1 MKKRF
6 ALLTLI
12 AFLSAGNLSVFA
24 QNGLFSKVTSVF
36 DKDTTNNQEFST
48 EDKAIEEIAE
58 KETTEESSSDEV
70 ATTEEETFHQIIKQ
84 KFMEGGPE
92 FMGIVLLCLILGLAL
107 AIERII
113 YLNMATIN
121 SDKLLNDVEGALD
134 SGGIDAAKEVCR
146 NTKGPIASIFYQG
159 LDRSNEGLEQVEK
172 SIVAYGSVQM
182 GLLEK
187 GLSWISLFIA
197 LAPMLG
203 FMGTVIGMIGAFDS
217 IEAAG
222 DISPSLV
229 AGGIKVALLTTVFG
243 LIVAMI
249 LQIFYNYL
257 VAKVDSI
264 VNDMEDSSIKLVDIL
279 VNNK

>member
-1 MKKRF
+1 MKKKLLF
-6 ALLTLI
+6 LTLFLIISLINITVI
-12 AFLSAGNLSVFA
+12 AQDSVSNA
-24 QNGLFSKVTSVF
+24 DSINNTE
-36 DKDTTNNQEFST
+36 TNINESGDELNSENNID
-48 EDKAIEEIAE
+48 EDSIK
-58 KETTEESSSDEV
+58 
-70 ATTEEETFHQIIKQ
+70 EETFHQIIKQ

-107 AIERII
+107 SIERII

-121 SDKLLNDVEGALD
+121 SDKLLNDVESALKDGGVD
-134 SGGIDAAKEVCR
+134 SAKEVCR

-172 SIVAYGSVQM
+172 SIIAYGSVQM

-222 DISPSLV
+222 DLSPSLV

-257 VAKVDSI
+257 IAKVDSI

-279 VNNK
+279 VKNK

>member
-1 MKKRF
+1 MKKR
-6 ALLTLI
+6 LSSLTLLLI
-12 AFLSAGNLSVFA
+12 ISLINLSVIA
-24 QNGLFSKVTSVF
+24 QDSVPNV
-36 DKDTTNNQEFST
+36 DSINNTETNINESDGDQNAKIT
-48 EDKAIEEIAE
+48 LM
-58 KETTEESSSDEV
+58 ESS
-70 ATTEEETFHQIIKQ
+70 TNEETFHQIIKQ

-107 AIERII
+107 SIERII

-121 SDKLLNDVEGALD
+121 SDKLLNDVESALKD
-134 SGGIDAAKEVCR
+134 GGIDSAKDVCR
-146 NTKGPIASIFYQG
+146 NTRGPIASIFYQG
-159 LDRSNEGLEQVEK
+159 LDRSNEGIEHVEK
-172 SIVAYGSVQM
+172 SISAYGSVQM

-187 GLSWISLFIA
+187 GLSWISLFIGFGSYV
-197 LAPMLG
+197 G

-257 VAKVDSI
+257 ISKVDSL

-279 VNNK
+279 VKNK